1 MGLWQRRLVKRQLC
15 PGQVDRE
22 TQIFG
27 SKVWLLDRTL
37 DLVLLGG
44 PVGWVAERQVMRVP
58 GTPVGVCWPLKL
70 CLDVTVLW
78 SMGKTA
84 SHGQEA
90 DRKEL
95 TRGQIQ
101 DPRV

>member
-1 MGLWQRRLVKRQLC
+1 MASEEATV
-15 PGQVDRE
+15 PDQVVRE

-37 DLVLLGG
+37 ALALLGG
-44 PVGWVAERQVMRVP
+44 PVGLVAERQVIGVP
-58 GTPVGVCWPLKL
+58 GTPVGSRWPLKL

-84 SHGQEA
+84 SHG
-90 DRKEL
+90 
-95 TRGQIQ
+95 
-101 DPRV
+101 

>member
-1 MGLWQRRLVKRQLC
+1 M
-15 PGQVDRE
+15 DRE

-44 PVGWVAERQVMRVP
+44 LVGWVAERQVMRVP